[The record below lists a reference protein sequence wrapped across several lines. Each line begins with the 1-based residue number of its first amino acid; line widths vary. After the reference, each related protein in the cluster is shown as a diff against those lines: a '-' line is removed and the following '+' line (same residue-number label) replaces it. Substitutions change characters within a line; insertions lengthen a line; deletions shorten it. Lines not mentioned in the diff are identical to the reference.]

1 MLSNKVRVALRI
13 LIVLILLFGFAIAG
27 VYVGY
32 NYVISQD
39 VRFNT
44 LKTDIEAGKYDIKA
58 DTEGAVTVVIK
69 SGESTSDIADQL
81 FEKGLITNKF
91 LFSII
96 SKLNGFD
103 GAYVAGTH
111 YLLQGFSYDE
121 LMYFLT
127 LEPATVKVTIP
138 EGSTYKEV
146 KQILHEAGLTFDDA
160 EFDMCMNSPKMF
172 VDYEFI
178 SSIEYE
184 EGERDFILSGYLYPD
199 TYYFDV
205 NASPESIIRRFLN
218 NMETKLYDVYYVRA
232 ENLGMTMD
240 EVITLA
246 SVIQKETGIP
256 ADMMRVSAVFH
267 NRLNYEDEEW
277 NYLDSSAT
285 INYLIEVN
293 GGRSSLMHTDEQV
306 SIDSPYNTYKHP
318 GLPPGPICM
327 PGADA
332 ISAALYPEPNCNY
345 WYFCATG
352 VDGRTAFATNYEDHM
367 ANVEKYRENWTNA
380 DNAESDGYTDVE
392 ETGESSETGSDDL
405 VVVPGN

>member
-13 LIVLILLFGFAIAG
+13 LIILVLLFGFAVTG

-39 VRFNT
+39 KRFNA
-44 LKTDIEAGKYDIKA
+44 LKADIEAGKYDIKG

-69 SGESTSDIADQL
+69 SGDSTSDIADKLYEQ
-81 FEKGLITNKF
+81 GLITNKF

-111 YLLQGFSYDE
+111 YLLRGFSYDE

-138 EGSTYKEV
+138 EGSTYYEI
-146 KQILHEAGLTFDDA
+146 KQILHKAGLNFDDA
-160 EFDMCMNSPKMF
+160 EFDKCMNSPNLF
-172 VDYEFI
+172 VDYEFV
-178 SSIEYE
+178 SQIEIK
-184 EGERDFILSGYLYPD
+184 EGVRDYILSGYLYPD

-218 NMETKLYDVYYVRA
+218 NMQNKLFDEYYVRA
-232 ENLGMTMD
+232 ERLGMSMD

-246 SVIQKETGIP
+246 SVIQMETGKP
-256 ADMMRVSAVFH
+256 SDMMLVSAVFH
-267 NRLNYEDEEW
+267 NRMNSDDESMHF
-277 NYLDSSAT
+277 LGSSAT
-285 INYLIEVN
+285 INYLVEIH
-293 GGRSSLMHTDEQV
+293 GGKPSILHTDAELNY
-306 SIDSPYNTYKHP
+306 DSPYNTYTNP

-327 PGADA
+327 PGLDA

-345 WYFCATG
+345 MYFCATG
-352 VDGRTAFATNYEDHM
+352 IDGGTAFATTLEQHE
-367 ANVEKYRENWTNA
+367 ANVEKYRENWTK
-380 DNAESDGYTDVE
+380 DPEPTPAETTE
-392 ETGESSETGSDDL
+392 PTETSESGL
-405 VVVPGN
+405 VIIPDT

>member
-13 LIVLILLFGFAIAG
+13 MLVLTLLFGFAIAG

-39 VRFNT
+39 KRFSS
-44 LKTDIEAGKYDIKA
+44 LKSDIEAGKYSEIKA
-58 DTEGAVTVVIK
+58 DTQGAVTVVIK
-69 SGESTSDIADQL
+69 SGDSTSDIADQL

-111 YLLQGFSYDE
+111 YLLKGFSYDE

-127 LEPATVKVTIP
+127 LEPATVKITIP
-138 EGSTYKEV
+138 EGTTYYEIK
-146 KQILHEAGLTFDDA
+146 KILHEAGLTFDDA
-160 EFDMCMNSPKMF
+160 EMDKCMNSPNLF
-172 VDYEFI
+172 VDYEFV
-178 SSIEYE
+178 SKIEIK
-184 EGERDFILSGYLYPD
+184 EGRDFILSGYLYPD
-199 TYYFDV
+199 TYYFDI

-218 NMETKLYDVYYVRA
+218 NTQSKLYDEYYVRA
-232 ENLGMTMD
+232 ERLGMTMD

-246 SVIQKETGIP
+246 SVIQMETGKP
-256 ADMMRVSAVFH
+256 ADMSLVSAVFH
-267 NRLNYEDEEW
+267 NRLNSDDEADRF
-277 NYLDSSAT
+277 LGSSAT
-285 INYLIEVN
+285 INYLIQIN
-293 GGRSSLMHTDEQV
+293 GGKSSILHTDEQLA
-306 SIDSPYNTYKHP
+306 IDSPYNTYSHP

-327 PGADA
+327 PGLDA

-352 VDGRTAFATNYEDHM
+352 VDGGTAFASTLSQHEE
-367 ANVEKYRENWTNA
+367 NVEKYRENWIAA
-380 DNAESDGYTDVE
+380 DNAANE
-392 ETGESSETGSDDL
+392 ETTATSETSESSTDL
-405 VVVPGN
+405 VVVPTN